1 MILESINRPGQLS
14 LATLE
19 INPFV
24 LQIRLMSHD
33 THLQE
38 EEVARDGVGAA
49 VHGER
54 LPVRLPRRQRLQVDV
69 VGGLKR
75 TNEWQGAFVLS
86 LEPSVFHIFD
96 KCNRHWF
103 EGSSANSLFALFQR
117 RRLYLQG
124 NYHVIY
130 NGSFF

>member
-1 MILESINRPGQLS
+1 MTTRIFNSTMILESINRPGQLS

-96 KCNRHWF
+96 RD
-103 EGSSANSLFALFQR
+103 R
-117 RRLYLQG
+117 RCM
-124 NYHVIY
+124 
-130 NGSFF
+130 